1 MRFKIRTA
9 CVVAAMLVGT
19 APVALAQGGSTDRN
33 YNSNSSQS
41 MGSKGRMTTSEHAT
55 TGSTAGMKGMHRSK
69 KHSMRGETA
78 HHATSKG
85 KSTGQS
91 Y

>member
-1 MRFKIRTA
+1 MRFKISMA

-19 APVALAQGGSTDRN
+19 APVAFAQGGSTDRN
-33 YNSNSSQS
+33 YNAKGSQG
-41 MGSKGRMTTSEHAT
+41 MGSKAGMTASEHAT
-55 TGSTAGMKGMHRSK
+55 TGSTAGMRHSK

-78 HHATSKG
+78 HHATSK
-85 KSTGQS
+85 SRATGQS